1 MKGVSDNPGVSL
13 GQIIKVTGQGITPG
27 SFRITKVTHTA
38 TENGT
43 YLNSFEGIDAA
54 ADTYPMTNVMAYP
67 KSNSQVAVVMDNADP
82 DGLGRIKVQF
92 PWQKPQGEVTPWLR
106 VMTPHAGG
114 EKGFHFIPETGE
126 EVLIGFEGGNAERP
140 YVMGALY
147 NGSSN
152 PAGWKTGTND
162 VKAIRTRSGHTIELN
177 DTKGGEFITITDQS
191 GNKILLDTKGSNI
204 SITAPGNL
212 SLMADTIDIKAK
224 NGITMQSEEASIAI
238 DAKQD
243 VGMHSKEAKVQ
254 ISGKQD
260 VDMRSHDATVKLKA
274 KTTANIVG
282 NDKVDILSGNEL
294 AMHGKSTSKL
304 TGGEV
309 HVNKG

>member
-1 MKGVSDNPGVSL
+1 MTVKGVSDNPGVSL

-43 YLNSFEGIDAA
+43 YLNSFEGVDAA
-54 ADTYPMTNVMAYP
+54 ADTYPMTNVMAHP

-177 DTKGGEFITITDQS
+177 DTKGGEFITITDQ
-191 GNKILLDTKGSNI
+191 NKNLITIDTANNNMT
-204 SITAPGNL
+204 ITALEKMTLNANNL
-212 SLMADTIDIKAK
+212 EINVKQNMDINVGQNKSERIGQNHNVNSTNANESVAQAK
-224 NGITMQSEEASIAI
+224 NVNVGALLNQFSATANLIATAGDMTI
-238 DAKQD
+238 
-243 VGMHSKEAKVQ
+243 HSKG
-254 ISGKQD
+254 ISTFQGNAD
-260 VDMRSHDATVKLKA
+260 VK
-274 KTTANIVG
+274 I
-282 NDKVDILSGNEL
+282 
-294 AMHGKSTSKL
+294 SK
-304 TGGEV
+304 G
-309 HVNKG
+309 